1 MMLKKQGDSM
11 AAEELLKE
19 IRRIVREETPFA
31 GAVSD
36 IDFEGPKVVL
46 YCENLDLLMENGEM
60 IKDLARKIR
69 KRIILRPDP
78 SILTDKEKAEAQ
90 IRKLVP
96 PEAGITDIIFS
107 EDIGEVTIEAE
118 KPGIAIGK
126 GGVLLRELMRKICWT
141 PRVVRAPPIKSDLVR
156 NIRLSMIHAGA
167 ERRDILRKIGRRIH
181 RERKAKGDWVRFT
194 VLGGGREVGRSCF
207 LLQTPES
214 KVMIDC
220 GVNVAS
226 EDRAFPYLAV
236 PEVRLPELDAVILTH
251 AHLDHCGFVPYLF
264 KYGFEGPV
272 YCTPAT
278 RDLAVLLQLDYV
290 DIAEREDKPLPYNKR
305 DISAFL
311 SHCIPL
317 NYGDVTDIAPDV
329 RVTFHNAGHIL
340 GSSILHFHIGEGL
353 YNIVYTGDLKFDQT
367 RLFSPAVYT
376 FPRVETLIIDSTYGG
391 GEDIQPYR
399 VNAEKEFIR
408 TVTETIERGGKV
420 VIPAFAVGRAQEIMV
435 LLEDCKRKRILD
447 GMPVYLDGM
456 ILEATAIHTAYPE
469 CLSEDLRELIF
480 RADKNPFL
488 SDMFI
493 KVSGPDQRSQV
504 IEGEPA
510 VIISTAGMMAGG
522 PVLEYFKNLAPDP
535 RNTLVFV
542 GYQCEGSLGRR
553 IQKGWREVP
562 LRGEKGRVEEVKV
575 NMEIKTIE
583 GFSGHS
589 DRAQLLNY
597 VRRLS
602 PKPERVVTIHGD
614 ENKCIDLASALHK
627 LFRVETR
634 APQNLETLRLH

>member
-1 MMLKKQGDSM
+1 M

-19 IRRIVREETPFA
+19 IKRIVQEETPFA
-31 GAVSD
+31 DAVSD

-46 YCENLDLLMENGEM
+46 YCKNLDLLMENGEM

-78 SILTDKEKAEAQ
+78 SLLTDKEQAEAQ

-96 PEAGITDIIFS
+96 EEAGITDIIFS
-107 EDIGEVTIEAE
+107 EDVGEVTIEAE
-118 KPGIAIGK
+118 KPGIVIGK
-126 GGVLLRELMRKICWT
+126 GGALLRDLMHKTNWT
-141 PRVVRAPPIKSDLVR
+141 PRVVRAPPIKSSIVR
-156 NIRLSMIHAGA
+156 NIRLSMIQAGSA
-167 ERRDILRKIGRRIH
+167 RRDILRKIGRRIH
-181 RERKAKGDWVRFT
+181 REQKAKGDWVRFT

-214 KVMIDC
+214 KVMVDC

-226 EDRAFPYLAV
+226 EDRAFPHLEV
-236 PEVRLPELDAVILTH
+236 PEVRLPELDAVILSH
-251 AHLDHCGFVPYLF
+251 AHLDHCGFVPYIF

-290 DIAEREDKPLPYNKR
+290 EIAEREDKPMPYTKR
-305 DISAFL
+305 DIATFL

-317 NYGDVTDIAPDV
+317 DYGDVTDISPDV

-353 YNIVYTGDLKFDQT
+353 YNIVYSGDLKFDRT
-367 RLFSPAVYT
+367 RLFSPATYT
-376 FPRVETLIIDSTYGG
+376 FPRAETLIIDSTYGG

-399 VNAEKEFIR
+399 VNAEKEFLR
-408 TVTETIERGGKV
+408 TVTETIKRGGKV
-420 VIPAFAVGRAQEIMV
+420 VVPAFAVGRAQEIMV
-435 LLEDCKRKRILD
+435 LLEDSKRNGILN
-447 GMPVYLDGM
+447 GAPVYLDGM
-456 ILEATAIHTAYPE
+456 IWEATAIHTAYPE
-469 CLSEDLRELIF
+469 YLSPELRERIF
-480 RADKNPFL
+480 RAEENPFL
-488 SDMFI
+488 SEMFV
-493 KVSGPDQRSQV
+493 KVSGPDQRAQV
-504 IEGEPA
+504 IDGEPA

-562 LRGEKGRVEEVKV
+562 LRGEKGKVEEVKV
-575 NMEIKTIE
+575 NMEVKTIE

-602 PKPERVVTIHGD
+602 PKPERIVNVHGD
-614 ENKCIDLASALHK
+614 ENKCVDLASALHK
-627 LFRVETR
+627 LFRAETR
-634 APQNLETLRLH
+634 APLNLETLRLH

>member
-1 MMLKKQGDSM
+1 M

-19 IRRIVREETPFA
+19 IKRIVQETPFA
-31 GAVSD
+31 DAVSD

-46 YCENLDLLMENGEM
+46 YCKNLDLLMENGEM

-78 SILTDKEKAEAQ
+78 SLLTDKEKAEAQ

-96 PEAGITDIIFS
+96 EEAGITDIIFS
-107 EDIGEVTIEAE
+107 EDVGEVTIEAE
-118 KPGIAIGK
+118 KPGIVIGK
-126 GGVLLRELMRKICWT
+126 GGALLRDLMHKTNWT
-141 PRVVRAPPIKSDLVR
+141 PRVVRAPPIKSSIVR
-156 NIRLSMIHAGA
+156 NIRLSMIQAGSA
-167 ERRDILRKIGRRIH
+167 RRDILRKIGRRIH
-181 RERKAKGDWVRFT
+181 REQKAKGDWVRFT

-214 KVMIDC
+214 KVMVDC

-226 EDRAFPYLAV
+226 EDRAFPHLEV
-236 PEVRLPELDAVILTH
+236 PEVRLPELDAVILSH
-251 AHLDHCGFVPYLF
+251 AHLDHCGFVPYIF

-290 DIAEREDKPLPYNKR
+290 EIAEREDKPMPYTKR
-305 DISAFL
+305 DIVTFL

-317 NYGDVTDIAPDV
+317 DYGDVTDISPDV

-353 YNIVYTGDLKFDQT
+353 YNIVYSGDLKFDRT
-367 RLFSPAVYT
+367 RLFSPATYT
-376 FPRVETLIIDSTYGG
+376 FPRAETLIIDSTYGG

-399 VNAEKEFIR
+399 VNAEKEFLR
-408 TVTETIERGGKV
+408 TVTETIKRGGKV
-420 VIPAFAVGRAQEIMV
+420 VVPAFAVGRAQEIMV
-435 LLEDCKRKRILD
+435 LLEDSKRNGILN
-447 GMPVYLDGM
+447 GVPVYLDGM
-456 ILEATAIHTAYPE
+456 IGEATAIHTAYPE
-469 CLSEDLRELIF
+469 YLSPELRERIF
-480 RADKNPFL
+480 RAEENPFL
-488 SDMFI
+488 SEMFV
-493 KVSGPDQRSQV
+493 KVSGPDQRAQV
-504 IEGEPA
+504 IDGEPA

-562 LRGEKGRVEEVKV
+562 LRGEKGKVEEVKV
-575 NMEIKTIE
+575 NMEVKTIE

-602 PKPERVVTIHGD
+602 PKPERIVNVHGD
-614 ENKCIDLASALHK
+614 ENKCVDLASALHK
-627 LFRVETR
+627 LFRAETR
-634 APQNLETLRLH
+634 APLNLETLRLH